1 EESNTL
7 DKVLVQISEGLE
19 KSTFRKLEIAVR
31 LLEPLML
38 LLLAGVVMFVVLA
51 LMVPVL
57 KSSSSL

>member
-1 EESNTL
+1 
-7 DKVLVQISEGLE
+7 VLVQISEGLE